1 MTGDS
6 DDEVGCRGTIMGQFL
21 FAGGQSDGCNVKS
34 NGCMNDFTVATW
46 GL

>member
-1 MTGDS
+1 MMRLVAG
-6 DDEVGCRGTIMGQFL
+6 VQMGIIMGQFL